1 MKQTER
7 KGKVCSS
14 SKEECNSEMD
24 IMLKCKYN
32 YALSFSTD
40 SNCPVL
46 VRLRWCAERC
56 CVCLCWFVY
65 ELQKKSIIHLT

>member
-1 MKQTER
+1 MKQTKT

-32 YALSFSTD
+32 YADSFYTQQLPSIGQTE
-40 SNCPVL
+40 V
-46 VRLRWCAERC
+46 
-56 CVCLCWFVY
+56 VC
-65 ELQKKSIIHLT
+65 

>member
-1 MKQTER
+1 MKQTKG

-32 YALSFSTD
+32 YADSFYTE

-46 VRLRWCAERC
+46 VWDCSGVVRGVVSVSPGLFMSYKRK
-56 CVCLCWFVY
+56 VSF
-65 ELQKKSIIHLT
+65 I